1 MTHLEDAASATVAAL
16 SHGRGVYNIVDD
28 EPAPVREI
36 LTALAEAVGA
46 KPPRRVPVWLAR
58 VVAGEVGVSMMTQV
72 RGSSNAK
79 AKRELEW
86 APRWASWRDG
96 FREGLTDGR
105 DAR

>member
-1 MTHLEDAASATVAAL
+1 M
-16 SHGRGVYNIVDD
+16 
-28 EPAPVREI
+28 
-36 LTALAEAVGA
+36 
-46 KPPRRVPVWLAR
+46 
-58 VVAGEVGVSMMTQV
+58 VAGEVGVSMMTQV